1 MPNIILGK
9 LIDKRILATIYECTL
24 NKKKYIAKIEHVT
37 KNDKET
43 DNNLVKKEINFSL
56 KFGNKYPD
64 HFMVLIDHYFEDN
77 CNVIKVD
84 WDIHNPPKVWRKKL
98 VNEYTSIIN
107 EKICLYKI
115 YTKMDVIL
123 NNVLKNLTHNQIYS
137 MLLQVSYSMNLLHSY
152 NYIHGD
158 LHCGNVGAIKTLKKA
173 TIKLGTHIIP
183 TFGYQWKLIDFGLTL
198 YKEDILTKDDN
209 ERYKK
214 ETDVMYDEGL
224 FYALTTY
231 IQENSSSFNKKF
243 KQLKKSDEFKIINEI
258 HSRNSTIQEA
268 LYMTLFPDKYI
279 EIFNGTLLLNALLPI
294 PDLIFFAKNGMH
306 SDATFQYL
314 LEKLNIN

>member
-1 MPNIILGK
+1 MQNIILGK

-37 KNDKET
+37 KNDKDTEH
-43 DNNLVKKEINFSL
+43 NLVKKEINFSL

-84 WDIHNPPKVWRKKL
+84 WDINNPPKLWRKKL
-98 VNEYTSIIN
+98 VNEYTTIIN

-137 MLLQVSYSMNLLHSY
+137 MLLQVSYSIKLLHSHD
-152 NYIHGD
+152 YIHGD
-158 LHCGNVGAIKTLKKA
+158 LHCGNVGAIKTLKRA
-173 TIKLGTHIIP
+173 TIKLGSHTIP
-183 TFGYQWKLIDFGLTL
+183 TYGYQWKLIDFGLTL
-198 YKEDILTKDDN
+198 HKKDILTKDDK

-224 FYALTTY
+224 FYSLTTY
-231 IQENSSSFNKKF
+231 IQENSDSFNKKF
-243 KQLKKSDEFKIINEI
+243 KELKKTDEFKIINEI

-279 EIFNGTLLLNALLPI
+279 KIFNGTLLLNELLPI

-314 LEKLNIN
+314 LEKLNTK